1 LNRPKSTKRAIDSHR
16 THTAVTDLKEMQPIK
31 FVDLAAQNAEIH
43 DDVERSFARIHAQ
56 TAYIGG
62 PAVRQ
67 FEEEFA
73 AFLGVR
79 HTVGVNSGTDALRL
93 VLLALGVGPG
103 DEVITTPMT
112 FIATVEAIVQV
123 GARPVF
129 VDIDPQTCNLSVAA
143 IRHYL
148 EAGRFS
154 TVNRPRVIM
163 PVHLYGMP
171 AAMGP
176 ITELAHE
183 FGLRVVEDACQAHG
197 ARVVV
202 ERRWFHAGTVGV
214 AGCFSFYPG
223 KNLGTWGEAGAVAT
237 NDDELAEQV
246 ALLRDHG
253 RISRYAHQTYGY
265 NARLDAVQ
273 AAVLSAK
280 LKRLEGW
287 NARRREIADVY
298 RELLSKA
305 PLPLW
310 LPTEPAD
317 VESVYHLF
325 VVRSPRRDALRSAL
339 LANEIECGIHYP
351 VPLHIQPACRALGYR
366 AGDFPESERV
376 ADAVLSLPMHPHLKQ
391 TELERVAQVVMHALM
406 SDQSMF
412 AGELYDHRAACL
424 PPPRCE

>member
-1 LNRPKSTKRAIDSHR
+1 
-16 THTAVTDLKEMQPIK
+16 MQQIK

-43 DDVERSFARIHAQ
+43 DEVERSFARIHAA

-62 PAVRQ
+62 PAVKQ
-67 FEEEFA
+67 FEDEFG
-73 AFLGVR
+73 AFLGTR
-79 HTVGVNSGTDALRL
+79 HLIGVNSGTDALRL
-93 VLLALGVGPG
+93 VLLALGIGPG

-112 FIATVEAIVQV
+112 FIATVEAITQV

-143 IRHYL
+143 TRHYL
-148 EAGRFS
+148 EAGHFA
-154 TVNRPRVIM
+154 TPNGPKAIM

-176 ITELAHE
+176 MRDLAKE
-183 FGLRVVEDACQAHG
+183 FGLHIVEDACQAHG
-197 ARVVV
+197 ARAVVD
-202 ERRWFHAGTVGV
+202 RRWLRAGTIGI

-223 KNLGTWGEAGAVAT
+223 KNLGAWGEAGAVAT
-237 NDDELAEQV
+237 NDDNLAEQIT
-246 ALLRDHG
+246 LLRDHG
-253 RISRYAHQTYGY
+253 RISHYAHQVYGY

-280 LKRLEGW
+280 LNRLEKW
-287 NARRREIADVY
+287 NARRREIADSY
-298 RELLSKA
+298 RELLGGT

-310 LPTEPAD
+310 LPSEPPD

-339 LANEIECGIHYP
+339 LANEIQCGIHYP
-351 VPLHIQPACRALGYR
+351 VPLHLQPACRSLGYR

-376 ADAVLSLPMHPHLKQ
+376 ADAVLSLPMHPHLTQ
-391 TELERVAQVVMHALM
+391 TELERIASVVTQALI
-406 SDQSMF
+406 SDHSMF
-412 AGELYDHRAACL
+412 AGEHYDHRAACL
-424 PPPRCE
+424 PPPRGA

>member
-1 LNRPKSTKRAIDSHR
+1 
-16 THTAVTDLKEMQPIK
+16 MQQIR
-31 FVDLAAQNAEIH
+31 FVDLAAQNAEIR
-43 DDVERSFARIHAQ
+43 DEVEQSFAQIHAQ
-56 TAYIGG
+56 TAYVNG
-62 PAVRQ
+62 PAVKH

-79 HTVGVNSGTDALRL
+79 HVIGVSNGTDALRL
-93 VLLALGVGPG
+93 ALLALGVGPG

-143 IRHYL
+143 LRHYL

-154 TVNRPRVIM
+154 SNNGPKALI

-171 AAMGP
+171 AAMGAMV
-176 ITELAHE
+176 ELARRY
-183 FGLRVVEDACQAHG
+183 GLHVVEDACQAHG
-197 ARVVV
+197 ARVVLN
-202 ERRWFHAGTVGV
+202 RRWVRAGTVGE

-223 KNLGTWGEAGAVAT
+223 KNLGAWGEAGALAT
-237 NDDELAEQV
+237 NDEELAEKV

-253 RISRYAHQTYGY
+253 RISHYAHQEYGY
-265 NARLDAVQ
+265 NARLDALQ

-280 LKRLEGW
+280 LKRLEDW
-287 NARRREIADVY
+287 NARRRLLADSY
-298 RELLSKA
+298 RELLTRA

-310 LPTEPAD
+310 LPTEPAE
-317 VESVYHLF
+317 VESCYHLF

-351 VPLHIQPACRALGYR
+351 VPLHLQPACRALGYR

-376 ADAVLSLPMHPHLKQ
+376 ADAVLSLPMHPHLSQ
-391 TELERVAQVVMHALM
+391 SDVERVANVVQHVLTG
-406 SDQSMF
+406 DHGLF
-412 AGELYDHRAACL
+412 AGERYDHRAACL
-424 PPPRCE
+424 PPPRSE